1 MATAKFFTCDFL
13 WQMACKKIAFICALG
28 LGSANNL
35 SNASAITVRQ
45 KVGGKKGM
53 KMNYKEKKKKEEVDA
68 EDMTFCFSLWH
79 SFFFF
84 FSTELISLE
93 HNGDCLETYKVSCNP
108 TVIHSD

>member
-1 MATAKFFTCDFL
+1 MATAKFFACDFL

-35 SNASAITVRQ
+35 SNASAITVQ
-45 KVGGKKGM
+45 KKVGGKKGM
-53 KMNYKEKKKKEEVDA
+53 KMNYKKKKKEEVDA

-84 FSTELISLE
+84 FLESLFLWSTMVIA
-93 HNGDCLETYKVSCNP
+93 LETYKVSCNP
-108 TVIHSD
+108 TVIRSD